1 MDVTRPGLRH
11 SLVLLLLASAMP
23 AAAAGAAPKAKT
35 ECDQAIERFDA
46 NYGGNGDDAAFA
58 AAKALEKTCAKPDA
72 AHARALS
79 RLGIVQFGRG
89 DVVEAAVAFEAAA
102 ELNPKDAVLRLNV
115 CGALTQLERQDDAI
129 AACETGLELAKAQD
143 DGSADARDTV
153 LKLGYNLA
161 LAKVRRGRGLC
172 ADHSIWEMFDAYREA
187 NPEFPMVYQMLGAWV
202 WDCEDDF
209 KRGFAF
215 YKKSCQLGQES
226 ACEQVR
232 YTEACRCEE
241 RRKDI

>member
-1 MDVTRPGLRH
+1 MNLERSG
-11 SLVLLLLASAMP
+11 LVLLLLASTLP
-23 AAAAGAAPKAKT
+23 ANAATAALKT
-35 ECDQAIERFDA
+35 ECDKAIERFDDR
-46 NYGGNGDDAAFA
+46 YGGKSDDAAFA
-58 AAKALEKTCAKPDA
+58 AAQALVKTCAKPGA

-79 RLGIVQFGRG
+79 RLGIVQFGRE
-89 DVVEAAVAFEAAA
+89 DIVEAAVAFEAAA
-102 ELNPKDAVLRLNV
+102 ELNPKDPVLRMNV
-115 CGALTQLERQDDAI
+115 CGALTQLQRQDDAI
-129 AACETGLELAKAQD
+129 AACEAGLELAKAQD
-143 DGSADARDTV
+143 DGSADAHDTV

-187 NPEFPMVYQMLGAWV
+187 NPDFPMVYQMLGAWK

-209 KRGFAF
+209 DRGFAL
-215 YKKSCQLGQES
+215 YKKSCALGQES

-232 YTEACRCEE
+232 YTEACRCET

>member
-1 MDVTRPGLRH
+1 MTLMRSG
-11 SLVLLLLASAMP
+11 LVLLLFTSVLP
-23 AAAAGAAPKAKT
+23 AAAATAAPKT
-35 ECDQAIERFDA
+35 ECDKAIERFDA
-46 NYGGNGDDAAFA
+46 KYGGKSDDAALA
-58 AAKALEKTCAKPDA
+58 AAQALEKTCAKPDA

-79 RLGIVQFGRG
+79 RVGIAQFGR

-102 ELNPKDAVLRLNV
+102 ELNPKDPVLRLNV
-115 CGALTQLERQDDAI
+115 CGALTQLERQEDAI
-129 AACETGLELAKAQD
+129 VACEAGLELAKAQD
-143 DGSADARDTV
+143 DGSADSRDTV

-172 ADHSIWEMFDAYREA
+172 SDHTIWEMFDAYREA

-232 YTEACRCEE
+232 YTEACRCET

>member
-1 MDVTRPGLRH
+1 MTLRRPG
-11 SLVLLLLASAMP
+11 LVLLLLTSTLP
-23 AAAAGAAPKAKT
+23 AAAATAAPKT
-35 ECDQAIERFDA
+35 ECDKAIERFDA
-46 NYGGNGDDAAFA
+46 RYKGKSDDAALA
-58 AAKALEKTCAKPDA
+58 AAQALEKTCAKPDA

-79 RLGIVQFGRG
+79 RVGIAQFGR

-102 ELNPKDAVLRLNV
+102 ALNPKDPVLRLNV

-129 AACETGLELAKAQD
+129 AACEAGLELAKAQND
-143 DGSADARDTV
+143 SSADARDTV

-172 ADHSIWEMFDAYREA
+172 SDHTIWEMFDAYREA
-187 NPEFPMVYQMLGAWV
+187 NPDFPMVYQMLGAWK

-209 KRGFAF
+209 DRGFAL
-215 YKKSCQLGQES
+215 YKRSCELGQES

-232 YTEACRCEE
+232 YTEACRCQT